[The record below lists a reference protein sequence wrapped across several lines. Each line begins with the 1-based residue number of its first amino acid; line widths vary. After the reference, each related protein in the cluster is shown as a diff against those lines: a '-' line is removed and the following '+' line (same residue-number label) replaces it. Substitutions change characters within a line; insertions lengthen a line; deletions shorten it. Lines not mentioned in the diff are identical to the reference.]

1 MMKKTLF
8 LLLVSTLLMSG
19 CIKTDDRDQFEGS
32 YLLNVSGYLKISY
45 GDESKTI
52 PISDENQA
60 LSITKVSSSDNIVSV
75 SGYYNSNAEVTGNSI
90 QIDSE
95 IQSGTTSSGIT
106 MSLTITH
113 KTGTLSGSS
122 LSFASDITGNAYYQ
136 GYTFPLNGTV
146 NNIAYKQQ

>member
-1 MMKKTLF
+1 MKKTLF
-8 LLLVSTLLMSG
+8 LLLVSTLFMSG

-32 YLLNVSGYLKISY
+32 YLLNVSGYMKISY
-45 GDESKTI
+45 GDESRTI
-52 PISDENQA
+52 PILDENQA

-95 IQSGTTSSGIT
+95 TQSGTSNEIT

-146 NNIAYKQQ
+146 NNIAYKQ